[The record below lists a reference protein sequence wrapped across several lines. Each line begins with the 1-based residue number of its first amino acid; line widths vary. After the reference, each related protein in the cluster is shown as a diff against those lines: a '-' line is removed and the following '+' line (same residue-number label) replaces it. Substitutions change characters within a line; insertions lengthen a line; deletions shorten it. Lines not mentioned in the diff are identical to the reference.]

1 MNYSLIFT
9 IYGLVFSIFLLITI
23 VMKTKKKTV
32 RKKLYIAL
40 NLASM
45 FLALSEM
52 IVILI
57 FVNVTQNKLIADI
70 NWIIRMSSI
79 FIYLCIFIW
88 YYDVLI
94 NGEKFPTVKETIF
107 KRKRNLI
114 IGIIFL
120 SLIVLYCMIGG
131 FIFENPADIVYITGT
146 IGYVTLALC
155 IFVALYL
162 LYVALKVRKER
173 VRVYNCFIL
182 IFLIL
187 IIVSPLQIIFKK
199 ISFMPFIA
207 MFILYI
213 VYHNI
218 ENPDI
223 DMMEEVLLL
232 KDKIDKS
239 SNTKTDFLFN
249 LSYDLVNPMNVIV
262 SLSDSLN
269 TMSTFD
275 KESILRDVKS
285 IKYAG
290 NTLLDSIDNILN
302 LSDVDEDD
310 KLNIKEYSVYELL
323 KRMESIVISRIGAK
337 QLTFDLTFDDNISSK
352 MLGDINKI
360 QKILLNILN
369 NSVKFTDVGKIK
381 MNVSCTNEKD
391 VQVLHFKISDTGC
404 GMSDE
409 VQAKVYDDSKE
420 TGGVGLALTKSYVE
434 AMNGSINFES
444 TFGAGTTF
452 YVHIPQKV
460 VGNTLIVEDKNND
473 IQTDLIDYLDCSNY
487 KALVVDDD
495 ILDVKVT
502 TRLLEKYK
510 FQITTLTSSIEC
522 IDRIKQEEQYD
533 ILFLDHKMPELDGMD
548 TMKVLKNLEGYKI
561 PKIVALTANAVTGA
575 REYYIN
581 NGFDDYLSKPID
593 NHELDKIIRKN
604 FLK

>member
-1 MNYSLIFT
+1 MNYSLIFR
-9 IYGLVFSIFLLITI
+9 IYGLVFSKFLLITI
-23 VMKTKKKTV
+23 FMKTKKKTV

-45 FLALSEM
+45 FFAISEM

-70 NWIIRMSSI
+70 NWIIRMNSI

-114 IGIIFL
+114 IGIVFL
-120 SLIVLYCMIGG
+120 SLIILYCVIGS
-131 FIFENPADIVYITGT
+131 FIFDKPDDIVYIAGVVGYGT
-146 IGYVTLALC
+146 MVLAILT
-155 IFVALYL
+155 ALYL

-173 VRVYNCFIL
+173 VGVYNCFTL

-187 IIVSPLQIIFKK
+187 IIACPLQIIFNK
-199 ISFMPFIA
+199 ISFMPFIT

-337 QLTFDLTFDDNISSK
+337 QLTFEMTIDDNISSK
-352 MLGDINKI
+352 LMGDINKI

-369 NSVKFTDVGKIK
+369 NAVKFTDVGRIK

-391 VQVLHFKISDTGC
+391 VQVLHFKISDTGS

-409 VQAKVYDDSKE
+409 VKEKIYDDSQE

-434 AMNGSINFES
+434 AMNGTITFES
-444 TFGAGTTF
+444 LYGAGTTF
-452 YVHIPQKV
+452 YVHIPQKI
-460 VGNTLIVEDKNND
+460 VGTTLIVEDKNND
-473 IQTDLIDYLDCSNY
+473 VKTDLTEFLDCSNY

-495 ILDVKVT
+495 VLDIKVT
-502 TRLLEKYK
+502 VRLLEKYK
-510 FQITTLTSSIEC
+510 FQITTITSSLEC
-522 IDRIKQEEQYD
+522 IDRIKKEEEFD
-533 ILFLDHKMPELDGMD
+533 ILFLDHKMPELDGLE
-548 TMKVLKNLEGYKI
+548 TMKVLKGLEGYKI

-575 REYYIN
+575 REYYVS
-581 NGFDDYLSKPID
+581 NGFDDYISKPID